1 MKSLRSLT
9 LLIVLIAAVT
19 APVLAEPP
27 KDAEL
32 TDATYETWRDH
43 VLPKGWELN
52 FQKIEW
58 HTSFWEAI
66 VEAQEKDM
74 PILLWTMNGHPL
86 CNT

>member
-1 MKSLRSLT
+1 MKTFLKSLTIPLA
-9 LLIVLIAAVT
+9 LAAAVSG
-19 APVLAEPP
+19 LAQETP

-32 TDATYETWRDH
+32 TDATYEVWRDH
-43 VLPKGWELN
+43 VLPRSWELN
-52 FQKIEW
+52 FQKIGW
-58 HTSFWEAI
+58 RTSFWDAV